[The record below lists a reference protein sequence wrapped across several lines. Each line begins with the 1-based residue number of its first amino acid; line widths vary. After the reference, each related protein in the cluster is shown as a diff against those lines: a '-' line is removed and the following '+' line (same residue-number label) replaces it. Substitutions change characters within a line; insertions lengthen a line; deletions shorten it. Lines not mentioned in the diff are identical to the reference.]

1 MRELQ
6 GLSCALQLASAIL
19 PALSMQMRDAHD
31 RSFAEC
37 TSAATL
43 CYMPVSLEVVM
54 SKAMLSLVLPDS
66 LKYVQRKDDTSLQI
80 LLMLYFRFTIRTLLH
95 RFYHPSGEDTELSLR
110 GPQAK
115 KMIRYH

>member
-1 MRELQ
+1 MYFCGNLMC
-6 GLSCALQLASAIL
+6 S
-19 PALSMQMRDAHD
+19 
-31 RSFAEC
+31 
-37 TSAATL
+37 
-43 CYMPVSLEVVM
+43 YMPVSLEVVM

-95 RFYHPSGEDTELSLR
+95 RFDHPSGEDTESSLR